1 MKIVEIK
8 EVKIHIF
15 WEIWWILINIL
26 LKSLTYGDI
35 KSK

>member
-8 EVKIHIF
+8 EVKIQIF
-15 WEIWWILINIL
+15 WEIWWILINVL